1 MENGSFRRV
10 AQSAGAG
17 LSSAEHHGRRSI
29 SADQHPAHFARRNR
43 LRILKKLSSILPL
56 ASLTLACFSVSGQT
70 VTFNKQIAPIIYNN
84 CSSCHRPGEAAP
96 FSLLSYAGVSKKG
109 KIIAS
114 VTAAHFM
121 PPWKAE
127 AGSYAFKDERRLTD
141 SQIALIGDWVKEGM
155 PEGKPNDAP
164 APPKFASG
172 WMLGE
177 PDLVV
182 EMPTAYHV
190 PADGPDI

>member
-29 SADQHPAHFARRNR
+29 SADQHPAYFARRNR
-43 LRILKKLSSILPL
+43 LRILKKLSSMLPL
-56 ASLTLACFSVSGQT
+56 ASLTLACISVSGQT

-96 FSLLSYAGVSKKG
+96 FSLLSYQDAAKRG
-109 KIIAS
+109 KLIAT
-114 VTAAHFM
+114 VTKSQYM

-127 AGSYAFKDERRLTD
+127 KSSFGFTDERRLKEGE
-141 SQIALIGDWVKEGM
+141 IALIEAWVKEGM
-155 PEGKPNDAP
+155 PEGNAADAP
-164 APPKFASG
+164 PAPKFASG
-172 WMLGE
+172 W
-177 PDLVV
+177 
-182 EMPTAYHV
+182 
-190 PADGPDI
+190 